1 MATAAATHRPA
12 AARTRGP
19 VSWRK
24 VRKRVFLYLA
34 LLFYLVIAC
43 FPLYWMV
50 MATLKNDYDL
60 IDPTVSPFWFQR
72 RLGLDHFQY
81 LFQHTNFVTWA
92 INTAVVAAC
101 VLLVTML
108 VCIPGGYALARLRF
122 KGAQHLGIGVFMTYL
137 IPPILLFLPL
147 NQIVANVF
155 QLENSR
161 WALVLVYPTFTI
173 PFCLWL
179 LMGFFKRVPVEIEE
193 AALVDG
199 CNRWQAVLRVTLPV
213 SIPGILTA
221 AIFAFTLSMQDFI
234 YALVM
239 ISPSNQKVLNTGIP
253 TELIRGD
260 VFFWGELMAAAL
272 IPAVIVAFLYNFFLD
287 YFVEGITGGAIR

>member
-1 MATAAATHRPA
+1 MATLTASRSAVG
-12 AARTRGP
+12 RTRP
-19 VSWRK
+19 PFKWRRA
-24 VRKRVFLYLA
+24 RKRALMYLA
-34 LLFYLVIAC
+34 LAFYFFIAC

-60 IDPTVSPFWFQR
+60 IDPTVSPFWFR
-72 RLGLDHFQY
+72 RPLGLNHFLY

-92 INTAVVAAC
+92 MNTIVVAAC
-101 VLLVTML
+101 VLIVTMAI
-108 VCIPGGYALARLRF
+108 CIPGGYALARLRF
-122 KGAQHLGIGVFMTYL
+122 KGAQQIGIGVFLTYL

-147 NQIVANVF
+147 NQLVANVF
-155 QLENSR
+155 QLENTR

-179 LMGFFKRVPVEIEE
+179 LMGFFKRVPPEIEE
-193 AALVDG
+193 AAQVDG
-199 CNRWQAVLRVTLPV
+199 CTRWQAVRRITLPV
-213 SIPGILTA
+213 SVPGILTA

-239 ISPSNQKVLNTGIP
+239 VSPSSQKVLNTGIP

-260 VFFWGELMAAAL
+260 VYFWGELMTAAL
-272 IPAVIVAFLYNFFLD
+272 IPAIVVAFVYNFFLD

>member
-1 MATAAATHRPA
+1 MDAAAAPRRAATGTQPRPTWRR
-12 AARTRGP
+12 ARRRGL
-19 VSWRK
+19 
-24 VRKRVFLYLA
+24 LYLA
-34 LLFYLVIAC
+34 LAFYFFIAC

-60 IDPTVSPFWFQR
+60 IDPTVSPFWFR
-72 RLGLDHFQY
+72 RPLGLDHFQY

-92 INTAVVAAC
+92 MNTMIVAAC
-101 VLLVTML
+101 VLGITMI

-122 KGAQHLGIGVFMTYL
+122 RGAQQIGIGVFLTYL

-147 NQIVANVF
+147 NQLVANVF
-155 QLENSR
+155 QLSNTR

-179 LMGFFKRVPVEIEE
+179 MMGFFKRVPPELEE
-193 AALVDG
+193 AARVDG
-199 CNRWQAVLRVTLPV
+199 CTRLQAVLRVTLPV
-213 SIPGILTA
+213 SVPGILTA

-239 ISPSNQKVLNTGIP
+239 VSSSSQKVLNTGIP

-260 VFFWGELMAAAL
+260 VYFWGELMTAAL
-272 IPAVIVAFLYNFFLD
+272 IPAVVVAFVYNFFLD

>member
-1 MATAAATHRPA
+1 MATATATERPA
-12 AARTRGP
+12 LTRARGP
-19 VSWRK
+19 IKWRLL
-24 VRKRVFLYLA
+24 RKRVLLYLA
-34 LLFYLVIAC
+34 LLFYFVIAC

-60 IDPTVSPFWFQR
+60 IDPSVSPFWFSR
-72 RLGLDHFQY
+72 PLGLNHFVY

-92 INTAVVAAC
+92 VNTAIVAGC
-101 VLLVTML
+101 VLGITLL
-108 VCIPGGYALARLRF
+108 VCIPGGYALARLSF
-122 KGAQHLGIGVFMTYL
+122 KGSQHIGIGVFMTYL
-137 IPPILLFLPL
+137 IPPILLFLPI
-147 NQIVANVF
+147 NQVIANVF
-155 QLENSR
+155 QLTNTR

-179 LMGFFKRVPVEIEE
+179 LMGFFKRVPPEIEE
-193 AALVDG
+193 AAQVDG
-199 CNRWQAVLRVTLPV
+199 CTRWQAVSRITLPV

-234 YALVM
+234 YALVL
-239 ISPSNQKVLNTGIP
+239 ISPSSQKVLNTGIP

-272 IPAVIVAFLYNFFLD
+272 IPAVIVAFVYNFFLD

>member
-1 MATAAATHRPA
+1 MATTTVRPSAATPRRA
-12 AARTRGP
+12 SRG
-19 VSWRK
+19 RHL
-24 VRKRVFLYLA
+24 RKRSLLYLA
-34 LLFYLVIAC
+34 LAFYLFLAC

-60 IDPTVSPFWFQR
+60 IDPTVSPFWFKR
-72 RLGLDHFQY
+72 PLGLEHFQY
-81 LFQHTNFVTWA
+81 LFTHTNFLTWA
-92 INTAVVAAC
+92 ANTAIVAVC
-101 VLLVTML
+101 VLGITML
-108 VCIPGGYALARLRF
+108 LCVPGGYALARLRF
-122 KGAQHLGIGVFMTYL
+122 KGGEHIGIGVFMTYL

-155 QLENSR
+155 GLENTR

-193 AALVDG
+193 AAVVDG
-199 CNRWQAVLRVTLPV
+199 CTRWQAVIRVTLPV

-239 ISPSNQKVLNTGIP
+239 ISPSDQKVLNTGIP

-272 IPAVIVAFLYNFFLD
+272 IPAIIVAFVYNFFLD

>member
-1 MATAAATHRPA
+1 VR
-12 AARTRGP
+12 RGGL
-19 VSWRK
+19 R
-24 VRKRVFLYLA
+24 YLA
-34 LLFYLVIAC
+34 LAFYFFIAC

-60 IDPTVSPFWFQR
+60 IDPSVSPFWFKRPLQ
-72 RLGLDHFQY
+72 LSHFQY
-81 LFQHTNFVTWA
+81 LFQHTNFFIWA
-92 INTAVVAAC
+92 SNTAIVAAC
-101 VLLVTML
+101 TLAITLALCV
-108 VCIPGGYALARLRF
+108 PGGYALARLRF
-122 KGAQHLGIGVFMTYL
+122 RGAQHLGIGVFMTYL

-155 QLENSR
+155 QLENTR

-179 LMGFFKRVPVEIEE
+179 MMGFFKRVPPEIEE

-199 CNRWQAVLRVTLPV
+199 CNRWQAVLRVTLPICV
-213 SIPGILTA
+213 PGILTA

-239 ISPSNQKVLNTGIP
+239 VSPSSQKVLNTGIP

-260 VFFWGELMAAAL
+260 VFYWGELMTAAL

>member
-1 MATAAATHRPA
+1 MATTAVRQSVGTPRRAFN
-12 AARTRGP
+12 
-19 VSWRK
+19 WRNL
-24 VRKRVFLYLA
+24 RKRSLLYLA
-34 LLFYLVIAC
+34 LAFYLFLAC

-60 IDPTVSPFWFQR
+60 IDPTVSPFWFKR
-72 RLGLDHFQY
+72 PLGLEHFQY
-81 LFQHTNFVTWA
+81 LFTHTNFLTWA
-92 INTAVVAAC
+92 MNTAIVAIS
-101 VLLVTML
+101 VLAITML
-108 VCIPGGYALARLRF
+108 LCVPGGYALARLRF
-122 KGAQHLGIGVFMTYL
+122 KGGQHIGIGVFMTYL

-155 QLENSR
+155 GLENTR

-179 LMGFFKRVPVEIEE
+179 LMGFFRRVPVEIEE
-193 AALVDG
+193 AAQVDG
-199 CNRWQAVLRVTLPV
+199 CTRLQAVIRVTLPV

-239 ISPSNQKVLNTGIP
+239 ISPSDQKVLNTGIP

-272 IPAVIVAFLYNFFLD
+272 IPAIIVAFVYNFFLD
-287 YFVEGITGGAIR
+287 YFVEGITGGAIK

>member
-1 MATAAATHRPA
+1 MSATALSSRRA
-12 AARTRGP
+12 
-19 VSWRK
+19 VNWRH
-24 VRKRVFLYLA
+24 VRKRTLLYVALA
-34 LLFYLVIAC
+34 FYLVIAC

-60 IDPTVSPFWFQR
+60 IDPTVSPFWFR
-72 RLGLDHFQY
+72 RQLGLDHFQY
-81 LFQHTNFVTWA
+81 LFSHTNFLTWGM
-92 INTAVVAAC
+92 NTAIVAGC
-101 VLLVTML
+101 VLGITML
-108 VCIPGGYALARLRF
+108 LCVPGGYALARLRF
-122 KGAQHLGIGVFMTYL
+122 RGGQHIGIGVFMTYL

-155 QLENSR
+155 GLQNTR

-193 AALVDG
+193 AAVVDG
-199 CNRWQAVLRVTLPV
+199 CTRWQAVMRVTLPV

-239 ISPSNQKVLNTGIP
+239 VSPSGQKVLNTGIP

-272 IPAVIVAFLYNFFLD
+272 IPAVIVAFVYNFFLD
-287 YFVEGITGGAIR
+287 YFVQGITGGAIR

>member
-1 MATAAATHRPA
+1 MATVTAAPTSAVQPWR
-12 AARTRGP
+12 RGT
-19 VSWRK
+19 WRRA
-24 VRKRVFLYLA
+24 RKRVLLYVA
-34 LLFYLVIAC
+34 LSFYFVIAC

-60 IDPTVSPFWFQR
+60 IDPTVSPFWFKR
-72 RLGLDHFQY
+72 PLGLSHFQY
-81 LFQHTNFVTWA
+81 LFQSTNFVTWA
-92 INTAVVAAC
+92 LNTAIVALC
-101 VLLVTML
+101 VLAITML
-108 VCIPGGYALARLRF
+108 LCIPAGYALARLNF
-122 KGAQHLGIGVFMTYL
+122 KGAQHLGIGVFLTYL

-155 QLENSR
+155 QLENTR

-179 LMGFFKRVPVEIEE
+179 LMGFFKRVPPEIEE
-193 AALVDG
+193 AARVDG
-199 CNRWQAVLRVTLPV
+199 CTRWQAVTRVTLPV

-239 ISPSNQKVLNTGIP
+239 VSPSSQKVLNTGIP

-260 VFFWGELMAAAL
+260 VYYWGELMTAAL
-272 IPAVIVAFLYNFFLD
+272 IPAVIVAFVYNFFLD
-287 YFVEGITGGAIR
+287 YFVQGITGGAIR

>member
-1 MATAAATHRPA
+1 MATAAATRRPA
-12 AARTRGP
+12 ARTTGA
-19 VSWRK
+19 VTWRK
-24 VRKRVFLYLA
+24 VRKRGLLYLA
-34 LLFYLVIAC
+34 FFFYFVIAC

-60 IDPTVSPFWFQR
+60 IDPNVSPFWFQR
-72 RLGLDHFQY
+72 SPGLNHFIY

-92 INTAVVAAC
+92 INTAVVALC
-101 VLLVTML
+101 VLLITML

-122 KGAQHLGIGVFMTYL
+122 KGAQHVGIGVFMTYL

-147 NQIVANVF
+147 NQIVANLF
-155 QLENSR
+155 QLENTR

-199 CNRWQAVLRVTLPV
+199 CNRWQAVWRVTLPV

-239 ISPSNQKVLNTGIP
+239 ISPSSQKVLNTGIP

-272 IPAVIVAFLYNFFLD
+272 IPAVIVAFVYNFFLD

>member
-1 MATAAATHRPA
+1 MATAAATRRPA
-12 AARTRGP
+12 ARTTGA
-19 VSWRK
+19 VTWRK
-24 VRKRVFLYLA
+24 VRKRGLLYLA
-34 LLFYLVIAC
+34 FFFYFVIAC

-60 IDPTVSPFWFQR
+60 IDPNVSPFWFQR
-72 RLGLDHFQY
+72 SLGLNHFIY

-92 INTAVVAAC
+92 INTAVVALC
-101 VLLVTML
+101 VLLITML

-122 KGAQHLGIGVFMTYL
+122 KGAQHVGIGVFMTYL

-155 QLENSR
+155 QLENTR

-173 PFCLWL
+173 PFCMWL
-179 LMGFFKRVPVEIEE
+179 MMGFFKRVPIEIEE

-199 CNRWQAVLRVTLPV
+199 CSRIQAILRVVLPV
-213 SIPGILTA
+213 SVAGILTVE
-221 AIFAFTLSMQDFI
+221 IFAFTLSMQDFI

-239 ISPSNQKVLNTGIP
+239 ISPSTQKVLNTGIP
-253 TELIRGD
+253 TEL
-260 VFFWGELMAAAL
+260 
-272 IPAVIVAFLYNFFLD
+272 
-287 YFVEGITGGAIR
+287 

>member
-1 MATAAATHRPA
+1 MAIETLRRPTSV
-12 AARTRGP
+12 RTNGRI
-19 VSWRK
+19 SWRK
-24 VRKRVFLYLA
+24 VRKRTLLYVALA
-34 LLFYLVIAC
+34 FYMAIAC

-60 IDPTVSPFWFQR
+60 IDPTVSPFWFR
-72 RLGLDHFQY
+72 RPLALDHFVY

-92 INTAVVAAC
+92 VNTGVVAALVVVITMVIC
-101 VLLVTML
+101 V
-108 VCIPGGYALARLRF
+108 PGGYALARLHF

-147 NQIVANVF
+147 NQLVANVF
-155 QLENSR
+155 QLENTR

-179 LMGFFKRVPVEIEE
+179 LMGFFKRVPFEIEE

-199 CNRWQAVLRVTLPV
+199 CNRWQAVRRITLPV

-272 IPAVIVAFLYNFFLD
+272 IPAVFVAFLYNFFLD

>member
-1 MATAAATHRPA
+1 MATVTAAPAAAATRPA
-12 AARTRGP
+12 RRGT
-19 VSWRK
+19 WRRA
-24 VRKRVFLYLA
+24 RKRMLLYVA
-34 LLFYLVIAC
+34 LLFYFAIAC

-60 IDPTVSPFWFQR
+60 IDPTVSPFWFKR
-72 RLGLDHFQY
+72 PLGLNHFQY
-81 LFQHTNFVTWA
+81 LFQSTNFLTWA
-92 INTAVVAAC
+92 LNTAIVAVC
-101 VLLVTML
+101 VLAITML
-108 VCIPGGYALARLRF
+108 LCIPAGYALARLNF
-122 KGAQHLGIGVFMTYL
+122 KGAQHIGIGVFLTYL

-155 QLENSR
+155 QLENTR

-193 AALVDG
+193 AARVDG
-199 CNRWQAVLRVTLPV
+199 CTRWQAVTRVTLPV

-239 ISPSNQKVLNTGIP
+239 VSPSSQKVLNTGIP

-260 VFFWGELMAAAL
+260 VYFWGELMTAAL
-272 IPAVIVAFLYNFFLD
+272 IPAVIVAFVYNFFLD
-287 YFVEGITGGAIR
+287 YFVQGITGGAIR

>member
-1 MATAAATHRPA
+1 MATAAATQRHA
-12 AARTRGP
+12 GRTTGP
-19 VSWRK
+19 VTWRK
-24 VRKRVFLYLA
+24 VRKRGFLYFA
-34 LLFYLVIAC
+34 LFFYFVIAC

-60 IDPTVSPFWFQR
+60 IDPNVSPFWFQR
-72 RLGLDHFQY
+72 SLGLSHFAY

-92 INTAVVAAC
+92 INTAVVALC
-101 VLLVTML
+101 VLLITML

-122 KGAQHLGIGVFMTYL
+122 KGAQHVGIGVFMTYL

-147 NQIVANVF
+147 NQIVANLF
-155 QLENSR
+155 QLENTR

-199 CNRWQAVLRVTLPV
+199 CNRWQAVWRVTLPV

-239 ISPSNQKVLNTGIP
+239 ISPSSQKVLNTGIP

>member
-1 MATAAATHRPA
+1 MASTTAPRALPPR
-12 AARTRGP
+12 R
-19 VSWRK
+19 SFNWRH
-24 VRKRVFLYLA
+24 VRKRTLLYLA
-34 LLFYLVIAC
+34 LAFYFVIAC

-50 MATLKNDYDL
+50 MATIKNDYDL
-60 IDPTVSPFWFQR
+60 IDPKVSPFWFKR
-72 RLGLDHFQY
+72 PLGLEHFQY
-81 LFQHTNFVTWA
+81 LFTHTNFLTWA
-92 INTAVVAAC
+92 MNTAIVAASVLGITMALC
-101 VLLVTML
+101 V
-108 VCIPGGYALARLRF
+108 PGGYALARLRF
-122 KGAQHLGIGVFMTYL
+122 KGGQHIGIGVFMTYL

-147 NQIVANVF
+147 NQLVSAF
-155 QLENSR
+155 GLENTR

-179 LMGFFKRVPVEIEE
+179 LMGFFKQVPVEIEE
-193 AALVDG
+193 AAEVDG
-199 CNRWQAVLRVTLPV
+199 CTRWQAVLRVTLPV

-239 ISPSNQKVLNTGIP
+239 VSPSSQKVLNTGIP

-272 IPAVIVAFLYNFFLD
+272 IPAVIVAFVYNFFLD
-287 YFVEGITGGAIR
+287 YFVRGITGGAIK

>member
-1 MATAAATHRPA
+1 MATATATPPRPTRRRLNGRHLRR
-12 AARTRGP
+12 RTL
-19 VSWRK
+19 
-24 VRKRVFLYLA
+24 LYLA
-34 LLFYLVIAC
+34 LVFYLVIAC

-60 IDPTVSPFWFQR
+60 IDPTVSPFWFKR
-72 RLGLDHFQY
+72 PLGLEHFQY
-81 LFQHTNFVTWA
+81 LFQHTNFLTWA
-92 INTAVVAAC
+92 MNTGIVAGC
-101 VLLVTML
+101 VLAITML
-108 VCIPGGYALARLRF
+108 LCVPGGYALARLRF
-122 KGAQHLGIGVFMTYL
+122 KGGQHVGIGVFMTYL

-155 QLENSR
+155 NLENTR

-179 LMGFFKRVPVEIEE
+179 LMGFFRRVPVEIEE
-193 AALVDG
+193 AAEVDG
-199 CNRWQAVLRVTLPV
+199 CTRWQAVLRVTLPV

-239 ISPSNQKVLNTGIP
+239 ISPSQQKVLNTGIP

-272 IPAVIVAFLYNFFLD
+272 IPAVIVAFVYNFFLD

>member
-1 MATAAATHRPA
+1 MATVTTAPTSAVQPRRRRAWRRLRRP
-12 AARTRGP
+12 
-19 VSWRK
+19 VL
-24 VRKRVFLYLA
+24 LYGA
-34 LLFYLVIAC
+34 LLFYFVIAC

-60 IDPTVSPFWFQR
+60 IDPTVSPFWFR
-72 RLGLDHFQY
+72 RPLGLNHFQY
-81 LFQHTNFVTWA
+81 LFQNTNFLTWA
-92 INTAVVAAC
+92 ANTAVVAVC
-101 VLLVTML
+101 VLAITML
-108 VCIPGGYALARLRF
+108 LCIPAGYALARLNF
-122 KGAQHLGIGVFMTYL
+122 KGAQHLGIGVFLTYL

-155 QLENSR
+155 QLENTR

-193 AALVDG
+193 AARVDG
-199 CNRWQAVLRVTLPV
+199 CTRWQAVLRVTLPV

-239 ISPSNQKVLNTGIP
+239 ISPSSQKVLNTGIP

-260 VFFWGELMAAAL
+260 VYFWGELMTAAL
-272 IPAVIVAFLYNFFLD
+272 IPAVIVAFVYNFFLD
-287 YFVEGITGGAIR
+287 YFVQGITGGAIR

>member
-1 MATAAATHRPA
+1 MATLTATPGRSVRHGS
-12 AARTRGP
+12 ARSR
-19 VSWRK
+19 WRH
-24 VRKRVFLYLA
+24 VRKRVLLYLA

-60 IDPTVSPFWFQR
+60 IDPTVSPFWFR
-72 RLGLDHFQY
+72 RPLGIDHFQY

-92 INTAVVAAC
+92 LNTAVVAVF
-101 VLLVTML
+101 VLAITMA
-108 VCIPGGYALARLRF
+108 VCIPGGYALARLQF
-122 KGAQHLGIGVFMTYL
+122 KGAQHIGIGVFMTYL

-179 LMGFFKRVPVEIEE
+179 LMGFFKRVPHEIEE

-199 CNRWQAVLRVTLPV
+199 CNRWQAVRRITLPV

-239 ISPSNQKVLNTGIP
+239 ISPSDQKVLNTGIP

-260 VFFWGELMAAAL
+260 VFFWGELMTAAL
-272 IPAVIVAFLYNFFLD
+272 IPAVIVAFVYNFFLD

>member
-1 MATAAATHRPA
+1 MATATATPRPPTGRA
-12 AARTRGP
+12 GRP
-19 VSWRK
+19 LNWRRA
-24 VRKRVFLYLA
+24 RKRGLLYLA
-34 LLFYLVIAC
+34 LAFYFFVAC

-60 IDPTVSPFWFQR
+60 IDPTVSPFWFR
-72 RLGLDHFQY
+72 RPLGLDHFQY

-92 INTAVVAAC
+92 ANTATVAVC
-101 VLLVTML
+101 VLAITML
-108 VCIPGGYALARLRF
+108 VCIPGGYALARMHF
-122 KGAQHLGIGVFMTYL
+122 KGSQHIGIAVFMTYL

-147 NQIVANVF
+147 NQLVVNVF
-155 QLENSR
+155 QLSNTR

-179 LMGFFKRVPVEIEE
+179 LMGFFKRVPPEIEE
-193 AALVDG
+193 AAIVDG
-199 CNRWQAVLRVTLPV
+199 CSRWQAVTRVTLPV
-213 SIPGILTA
+213 SVPGILTA

-260 VFFWGELMAAAL
+260 VFFWGELMTAAL
-272 IPAVIVAFLYNFFLD
+272 IPAVIVAFIYNFFLD